1 MYPAGELHC
10 PTTALVYYRG
20 CSERKEFAPHGSK
33 FFPLKVAPILE
44 EILSIVF
51 KIFPECAS
59 KNNSILGV
67 VSQRISKRARWI
79 YIIALDLSKTDRVA
93 IGGVGSML
101 VFLLFLHYH
110 YSFILS
116 FPLSSSSSVL
126 FLPFSG
132 RQNKMSHNG

>member
-1 MYPAGELHC
+1 MH
-10 PTTALVYYRG
+10 
-20 CSERKEFAPHGSK
+20 
-33 FFPLKVAPILE
+33 
-44 EILSIVF
+44 
-51 KIFPECAS
+51 

-93 IGGVGSML
+93 TGGVGSML
-101 VFLLFLHYH
+101 VFLLFLNYH

-116 FPLSSSSSVL
+116 FPLSSSSSFP